1 MLAGVIEGQTKV
13 PVVNTLG
20 ENEVSPTDGAQEAA
34 HKITKKRKTQKT
46 PTAKK
51 HHEKP
56 SSHTQKGNGN
66 DNMTEKQVTTTTS
79 PSCPT
84 KHPNRSTDDVVIAKH
99 QKAAFHKDVK
109 DANLKKKRKKPPKRD
124 VNTSILRQDGVE
136 PDQYATTNDDRK
148 ASRLHA
154 IENPIKK
161 STNSQGCIQATTK
174 SIENRSA
181 KKRAKKHDHSPR
193 AFDCM
198 EPPEDHNG
206 ETILEAKHRLAS
218 RSRDSVS
225 AQRSKVLSA
234 SVPQEK
240 RNIAQPGG
248 AVDDH
253 SPRAF
258 DRVEQT
264 EDHNGEAILEG
275 KHRLASPGVSAQRL
289 EAISTSALQE
299 KCSVAQSG
307 DTLAHANGPHV
318 LFNSVAENDAIHAK
332 RAYAN
337 RLIRAD
343 TAQRCEEG
351 SMGCMS
357 PGAHRI
363 GGRQV
368 SEDDLSSNSLSA
380 MEPEVL
386 IAATLVQE
394 DTPALAEP
402 LHTNVW
408 VRLAFIAAIVVVLT
422 GAMVSG
428 VMVLGGGGDDV
439 NSDTVSDIVVAP
451 VLTGR
456 WNPLDDPVRGTSG
469 NEFLGVSLAISVDG
483 NIFAAGA
490 PGSNILSGSLNVFR
504 RSSKGKFERMG
515 NQQELRGASPGDML
529 GFSIALSRDG
539 LTVAGGAIS
548 FGEVSINLGYVIVAR
563 FNDTA
568 QAWQVLGE
576 PILGEVVGEQFGNNV
591 DLSDDGNIVVIGAP
605 FNNNNGFESGQ
616 VKVFKYNGVQWEPL
630 GSAKHGSNP
639 GDEFGMSVAI
649 NGEGTM
655 IAVGAHQ
662 YRAQELRPGYTR
674 VFQLAGEESWVQL
687 GDDLVGESL
696 GDEFGWVV
704 SLSRSGTTM
713 AVSSWKARSLRGA
726 VQVYSYHN
734 DEWELLGQPVFGKN
748 PSDEFGCSVSLSED
762 ATTLAVG
769 SWREDATLAQP
780 IYTQV
785 FRLGENRTQWQ
796 QLGNITE
803 RVDPQGGAL
812 YVEFGLA
819 VALSGDGKKLATG
832 SMYDVSEDGKSNAGA
847 VTVYQFESVNS
858 T

>member
-124 VNTSILRQDGVE
+124 VNTTILRQDGVE

-181 KKRAKKHDHSPR
+181 KKRAKKH
-193 AFDCM
+193 
-198 EPPEDHNG
+198 
-206 ETILEAKHRLAS
+206 
-218 RSRDSVS
+218 
-225 AQRSKVLSA
+225 
-234 SVPQEK
+234 
-240 RNIAQPGG
+240 
-248 AVDDH
+248 DH

-687 GDDLVGESL
+687 GDDLVGESP